1 MVKSFFIFCSL
12 SIFST
17 LLLYIVLSLN
27 FSYSEV
33 FSTNFM
39 INHFLF
45 FNVIT
50 FGVIVLI
57 SYCIRYYI
65 LEYMEIDLSMFF
77 FYLTLFVICF
87 INFICSLSLS
97 DFYPYT
103 YEHLFVIFLIA
114 AFISEISFNL
124 RYGKRINPTDSKF
137 YIVHVK
143 KDRHK
148 TFLMNLAVLFTHSNY
163 YSDSDIAK
171 NSFLYPIHSKIIFE
185 VLLGIISYGVVV
197 IFMNVYLKYFF

>member
-1 MVKSFFIFCSL
+1 MVKSFFIFSSI

-17 LLLYIVLSLN
+17 LFLYIVYSFN

-50 FGVIVLI
+50 FGVIVFI

-114 AFISEISFNL
+114 AFISETCFNL

-143 KDRHK
+143 NNRHK

-185 VLLGIISYGVVV
+185 VLLGVMSYSVVV
-197 IFMNVYLKYFF
+197 ISIDIYLKYFF